1 MVASGHRGHRLAG
14 AVAVAS
20 LAAGLTVGAAPA
32 VAALGAVE
40 DLSGCADNTLA
51 RNDDGSTGVVSL
63 PFGLNFYGQGYT
75 QAFVNNN
82 GNITFD
88 MPLSTYTP
96 FGIVGTFTPII
107 APFFADVD
115 TRGGEGET

>member
-1 MVASGHRGHRLAG
+1 MVASRQRGHRLARVGTLALPTPGLALVQAPASAAVG
-14 AVAVAS
+14 AVQ
-20 LAAGLTVGAAPA
+20 
-32 VAALGAVE
+32 
-40 DLSGCADNTLA
+40 DLSGCADNTLP
-51 RNDDGSTGVVSL
+51 RNDDRSTGVVSL

-75 QAFVNNN
+75 QAYVNNN

-107 APFFADVD
+107 AP
-115 TRGGEGET
+115 